1 MATVSANED
10 KFMFPPFHS
19 FPPSYTR
26 QPVPETLAK
35 QTQLWCDLIRDY
47 CRIKRIF
54 WLDITMIKNESL
66 FRNDKIGRRLSDEDI
81 LFFLGQLVSRGD
93 GEWATDHMHC
103 LVYWRRPREWGDL
116 IFGWVQRKALGG
128 QVLTV
133 GEIRTGKWTHGEG
146 MPVTL
151 FATLLPVLLAPST
164 SYGDARTAEKRTS
177 LRFDRVSIQAGGDI
191 TQPCPRTSIPVS
203 QPENSNGCSKQQRV
217 SSPTD
222 QISSIL

>member
-1 MATVSANED
+1 MATGNANEG
-10 KFMFPPFHS
+10 KFLFPPFHS
-19 FPPSYTR
+19 FPPSFTR

-54 WLDITMIKNESL
+54 WLDISTIKNEAL
-66 FRNDKIGRRLSDEDI
+66 FRNDKIGRRLSDKDI

-116 IFGWVQRKALGG
+116 IFSWVQRKALGG

-146 MPVTL
+146 MPRGSL
-151 FATLLPVLLAPST
+151 FLLLYLFCTHPQQVEAPKLLTTVLPPIHCV
-164 SYGDARTAEKRTS
+164 YG
-177 LRFDRVSIQAGGDI
+177 
-191 TQPCPRTSIPVS
+191 
-203 QPENSNGCSKQQRV
+203 
-217 SSPTD
+217 
-222 QISSIL
+222 